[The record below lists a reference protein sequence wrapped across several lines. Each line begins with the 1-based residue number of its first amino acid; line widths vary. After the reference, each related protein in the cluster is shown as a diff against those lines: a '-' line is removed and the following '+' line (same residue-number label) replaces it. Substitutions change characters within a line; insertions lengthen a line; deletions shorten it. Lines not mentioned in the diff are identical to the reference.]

1 MGRTLSLYLAGRA
14 LRLFAMLTVGVLG
27 LVVMI
32 DSVELL
38 REEMHVL
45 LGGALPMMWMS
56 LRRAIVVLETVL
68 PFIMLL
74 TAIFALI
81 GLNRSRELVV
91 IRAAGMSVW
100 RFLTPLMVV
109 ALLMGAF
116 AALVVDPFASWS
128 QASTEREAALA
139 RGSELAPQ
147 ITLDEQARWSR
158 QTDGGHSLVIGHRGQ
173 TNEGKF
179 LAGVTIIRLAP
190 NGAIEM
196 RVTAP
201 RAIYSDGRW
210 ILTNATVAQEGQ
222 SPETVGQLVMS
233 TDADEARLGAQAQS
247 PDRLSLFE
255 LKAAAIVA
263 ESAGLSR
270 APYDQAF
277 QAGLATPVFFLAMV
291 IVASTIS
298 LKFGRFGRYD
308 TMVLGGMIGGFLFY
322 VFIEIFDGLGGAGA
336 LPPVVAVWVPL
347 AVVILGAG
355 TVLLH
360 QEDG

>member
-1 MGRTLSLYLAGRA
+1 MGRTLSFYLAGRA
-14 LRLFAMLTVGVLG
+14 LRLFAMLTVGVLA
-27 LVVMI
+27 LVMMI

-38 REEMHVL
+38 REEMNVL
-45 LGGALPMMWMS
+45 LGGALPMLWMS
-56 LRRAIVVLETVL
+56 LRRSIVVLETVL

-91 IRAAGMSVW
+91 IRAAGLSVW
-100 RFLTPLMVV
+100 RFLAPLLVV

-116 AALVVDPFASWS
+116 SALIVGPFASWS
-128 QASTEREAALA
+128 QESTEREAALA
-139 RGSELAPQ
+139 RGADLAPQ
-147 ITLDEQARWSR
+147 INLEEQARWSR
-158 QTDGGHSLVIGHRGQ
+158 QSDGPNSLLIGHRGQ
-173 TNEGKF
+173 TNEGRY

-190 NGAIEM
+190 NGAITL
-196 RVTAP
+196 RATAP
-201 RAIYSDGRW
+201 RAVYSDGRW
-210 ILTNATVAQEGQ
+210 VLTNAVLAREGQ
-222 SPETVGQLVMS
+222 APEKVGQFVQS
-233 TDADEARLGAQAQS
+233 TDADETRLGAQAQS
-247 PDRLSLFE
+247 PDRLSLFD
-255 LKAAAIVA
+255 LKEAADLA

-277 QAGLATPVFFLAMV
+277 QTALATPLFFVAMV

-322 VFIEIFDGLGGAGA
+322 VLVEIFDGLGGAGA
-336 LPPVVAVWVPL
+336 LPPGVAVWVPL
-347 AVVILGAG
+347 TVVILGAG
-355 TVLLH
+355 TVLLY

>member
-14 LRLFAMLTVGVLG
+14 LRLFAMLTAGVLA

-45 LGGALPMMWMS
+45 LGGVLPMLWMS
-56 LRRAIVVLETVL
+56 LRRAVVVLETVL

-91 IRAAGMSVW
+91 IRAAGVSVW
-100 RFLTPLMVV
+100 RFLTPLLVV
-109 ALLMGAF
+109 ALLVGAF
-116 AALVVDPFASWS
+116 AALLVDPFASWS
-128 QASTEREAALA
+128 QSSTEREAALA
-139 RGSELAPQ
+139 RGSDIAPQ
-147 ITLDEQARWSR
+147 VTLDEEARWSR
-158 QTDGGHSLVIGHRGQ
+158 QSAGADSLVIGHRGQ
-173 TNEGKF
+173 TNEGRY
-179 LAGVTIIRLAP
+179 LADVTIVRLAP
-190 NGAIEM
+190 NGAILE
-196 RVTAP
+196 RITAP
-201 RAIYSDGRW
+201 RALYSDGRW
-210 ILTNATVAQEGQ
+210 ILTNATVAREGEGAET
-222 SPETVGQLVMS
+222 SPQVVVS

-247 PDRLSLFE
+247 PDNLSLFE
-255 LKAAAIVA
+255 LGEAAKIA

-277 QAGLATPVFFLAMV
+277 QTGLATPLFFLAMV

-322 VFIEIFDGLGGAGA
+322 VLVEIFDGLGGAGT
-336 LPPVVAVWVPL
+336 LPPIVAVWVPL
-347 AVVILGAG
+347 IVVILGAS